1 MSLCVCVY
9 CACDCRPGDVPDRR
23 LAAVWYRTLND
34 DDLVSMASEPASVRP
49 PGSAPADGTAL
60 RSNFVE
66 TWLWTDLAAG

>member
-1 MSLCVCVY
+1 M
-9 CACDCRPGDVPDRR
+9 
-23 LAAVWYRTLND
+23 WYRTLND

-49 PGSAPADGTAL
+49 PGSPAADGAAL